1 MKLLILGGTLF
12 LGRYLVKAALAR
24 GHQVTLF
31 NRGKT
36 NPDLFPEVLKL
47 RGDRKESLAPLAGR
61 RWDAVID
68 TSGYVPRAVRMS
80 AEFLADAVDHY
91 TFISTISVYED
102 TKTCGLDEQGPL
114 ATLADETT
122 EVVNAETYGGLK
134 ALCEKSV
141 RQVMSGRALVIRPG
155 LISGPHD
162 PSDRF
167 TYWPVRIAG
176 GGEVLAPGP
185 PSTPVQLIDV
195 RDLAEW
201 ILRAVEKK
209 LTGVFNATGP
219 DHAQP
224 PALTIEGVLTACEQ
238 VTGSKAT
245 FTWVS
250 EAFLEEHEVAAFTEV
265 PLWVPE
271 EDWGAVTVRVRKAV
285 AAGLTFRPMV
295 VTVKDTLE
303 WHRLRHGEGEK
314 EKQEIALRA
323 GLKPDRERELIAA
336 WHARSGS

>member
-24 GHQVTLF
+24 SHQVTLF

-68 TSGYVPRAVRMS
+68 TSGYVPRVVRMS

-91 TFISTISVYED
+91 TFVSTISVYED
-102 TKTCGLDEQGPL
+102 TKTRGLDEQGPL
-114 ATLADETT
+114 VKLTDETT
-122 EVVNAETYGGLK
+122 EVVDAETYGGLK
-134 ALCEKSV
+134 AQCEKPV
-141 RQVMSGRALVIRPG
+141 KQVMSGRTLIVRPG

-167 TYWPVRIAG
+167 TYWPVRIAR

-185 PSTPVQLIDV
+185 PSTPTQFIDV
-195 RDLAEW
+195 RDLAGW
-201 ILRAVEKK
+201 ILRAVERK

-219 DHAQP
+219 DYAEP
-224 PALTIEGVLTACEQ
+224 MLTIEKVLTTCAQ
-238 VTGSKAT
+238 VTGSGAT

-250 EAFLEEHEVAAFTEV
+250 EAFLEENGVAAFTEV

-271 EDWGAVTVRVRKAV
+271 EDWGAVTVRTRKAV
-285 AAGLTFRPMV
+285 DAGLNFRPLAT
-295 VTVKDTLE
+295 TVKDTLE
-303 WHRLRHGEGEK
+303 WHRLRHGEREAG
-314 EKQEIALRA
+314 KQEVALRA
-323 GLKPDRERELIAA
+323 GLKPERERELLQA
-336 WHARSGS
+336 WHARSGG